1 VAWKIQ
7 ISITNAPT
15 SVGAFWHQ
23 ATLDGFYL
31 LLIFRLSGPWIS
43 YKTNIYA
50 ASQDPAVS
58 LSYACSMR
66 RPRPQNFN
74 HLWIA
79 RKKAGLPQKSVAR
92 LLGHK
97 GTSVI
102 SEYETGRL
110 LPSLRTAFK
119 LAAIYQAPLSELY
132 AGLFQEVQSEVE
144 LARKSRSVIPN
155 LAPIGANSL

>member
-1 VAWKIQ
+1 
-7 ISITNAPT
+7 
-15 SVGAFWHQ
+15 
-23 ATLDGFYL
+23 
-31 LLIFRLSGPWIS
+31 
-43 YKTNIYA
+43 
-50 ASQDPAVS
+50 
-58 LSYACSMR
+58 MR

-79 RKKAGLPQKSVAR
+79 RKKVGLPQKSVAR

-119 LAAIYQAPLSELY
+119 LAAIYQAPLSDLN
-132 AGLFQEVQSEVE
+132 AGLYQEVQAEVD
-144 LARKSRSVIPN
+144 LARRNPTRTPN
-155 LAPIGANSL
+155 LALTSANPL